1 VFYKFFMNQ
10 FTYSK
15 HLFLGLLISIFIPF
29 TAKAQNCLG
38 GANIIQG
45 KVGAT
50 YLKSMGT
57 NRLVVGGTYNTS
69 YSTNN
74 IMGGETVTARAGD
87 LLTIYAAILDS
98 NLNMVRMFNV
108 IGFNDLGGSFTQ
120 TRIYDMHADTM
131 GNIYFCGAYAQDT
144 LISYF
149 GDTIYS
155 DGYQEAFIIRCD
167 TMGTTTLLKSC
178 GTRQWNTNYNFEDKA
193 FAITSDASGNI
204 DFTVSGDGYY
214 FTINGDTVN
223 STSTFNTVDYA
234 DIYVISLYP
243 DGSTR
248 WLKNFG
254 TPGKDDVAYDI
265 ATNING
271 EIALTGAVSGSNSVF
286 HFGSIT
292 HTYVYSQYGI
302 QGFIGKL
309 DSLGVPVW
317 FSPMEVFYPSGPDI
331 GAYCAAID
339 DDGFVYGSGYFDA
352 WAVFNGDTITT
363 SYYSSNYFSKYDL
376 SGQTMFVKLGN
387 IDTFYPYPI
396 FMEVRNGKAFITGQ
410 SFTNQLQFGPFGQC
424 CSIKSYAVMYDT
436 QGQVL
441 WMRGAKNNSGA
452 DMDLQM
458 GTINE
463 NGTAYVA
470 GITSGGEIPP
480 LAINASLGIGFVV
493 KFGEVANSGVTL
505 SITNIGTDTI
515 TCGYSTYL
523 QRTISPAAAT
533 MTWWAD
539 NDTIPNPNTTTNFNA
554 TPKFNTLYV
563 ATAFYNGCA
572 VSDSLMVYVNPLPV
586 DAGADTMICEGTP
599 FVLNGNTI
607 FGANYLW
614 SPATAVD
621 TNTTASTD
629 FIANQNTTL
638 LYNITRAGCSS
649 TDTLEIVVQV
659 APQASYTANYSLLSL
674 DVDFINTAMDYDSLV
689 WNFGDGFT
697 DTVINPTHTY
707 AQNGFYNACLYVYN
721 ACGIDSVCQDVD
733 LTIVGLHALKNKIV
747 SIRTSDG
754 FIVSQ
759 NKVINSYTLY
769 DITGKQLRNEISQ
782 SNKVEIEFSGM
793 PKGCYLIELNSGDDK
808 KVLKLMW

>member
-1 VFYKFFMNQ
+1 MSLLNIKKFI
-10 FTYSK
+10 FTA
-15 HLFLGLLISIFIPF
+15 FAMLLIQQGLQ
-29 TAKAQNCLG
+29 AQNCLG
-38 GANIIQG
+38 GADIIQG
-45 KVGAT
+45 KVGTT
-50 YLKSMGT
+50 YLKSIGT

-74 IMGGETVTARAGD
+74 IMGGDTVTARAGD

-108 IGFNDLGGSFTQ
+108 IGFNDLGGAFSQ
-120 TRIYDMHADTM
+120 TRIFDMHADVA

-167 TMGTTTLLKSC
+167 SMGNTTLLKSC

-193 FAITSDASGNI
+193 FAITSDIHGNI

-223 STSTFNTVDYA
+223 STSTFNTVDYS

-265 ATNING
+265 AVNLHG
-271 EIALTGAVSGSNSVF
+271 EIALTGAVSGSNSIF

-309 DSLGVPVW
+309 DSMGVAIW
-317 FSPMEVFYPSGPDI
+317 LSPMEVYYPSGPDI

-339 DDGFVYGSGYFDA
+339 DDGYVYGSGYFDA
-352 WAVFNGDTITT
+352 WALFNGDTIQT

-376 SGQTMFVKLGN
+376 NGQTMFVKLGN

-396 FMEVRNGKAFITGQ
+396 FMEVKNGKAFITGQ

-441 WMRGAKNNSGA
+441 WMRGAKNSSSA
-452 DMDLQM
+452 TDMDLQM

-463 NGTAYVA
+463 NGTAFVA

-480 LAINASLGIGFVV
+480 LTINGNLGIGFVV
-493 KFGEVANSGVTL
+493 KFGAVANSGVSL
-505 SITNIGTDTI
+505 SIQNNGSDTV
-515 TCGYSTYL
+515 TCGSTTFL
-523 QRTISPAAAT
+523 QRTISPSGAS

-554 TPKFNTLYV
+554 SPKFNTLYV
-563 ATAFYNGCA
+563 ATAFYNGCT
-572 VSDSLMVYVNPLPV
+572 VSDSVMVYVTPLPA
-586 DAGADTMICEGTP
+586 DAGNDTLICEGTT
-599 FVLNGNTI
+599 LALQGNTI

-614 SPATAVD
+614 TPAAAVD
-621 TNTTASTD
+621 TNTSSLTN

-638 LYNITRAGCSS
+638 AYQVTRAGCSS
-649 TDTLEIVVQV
+649 TDSIEIVVQS
-659 APQASYTANYSLLSL
+659 APQSIFTSNYNLLSL
-674 DVDFINTAMDYDSLV
+674 AVDFVNNATNYDSLL
-689 WNFGDGFT
+689 WDFGDGIT
-697 DTVINPTHTY
+697 DTVNSPTHIY

-721 ACGIDSVCQDVD
+721 QCGVDSICEAID
-733 LTIVGLHALKNKIV
+733 LTIVGIQENKDRATILRIDGGFLINHTKMIDTYALF
-747 SIRTSDG
+747 D
-754 FIVSQ
+754 
-759 NKVINSYTLY
+759 L
-769 DITGKQLRNEISQ
+769 TGKQLVKNNSSQ
-782 SNKVEIEFSGM
+782 TQLTLDFTAQSQ
-793 PKGCYLIELNSGDDK
+793 GCYLLELYDGNEK
-808 KVLKLMW
+808 QVYKLIW